1 VTAPLPGIVLAAGAS
16 QRMGRPKALLPIVV
30 DGPSFAR
37 ALCDT
42 LAASGV
48 APVVL
53 VSRAE
58 LRDALAA
65 AVPFATVV
73 VNPSPER
80 GQLSSLLAGL
90 DALDA
95 PEAVL
100 VTLVDLP
107 LVRRDTVQ
115 AVLRAWQ
122 ESGAPLVRPEHAG
135 RHGHPVIFGAPLL
148 RDLRSADA
156 AAGAKP
162 IVHRYLAQSVNVV
175 VNDEATVEDVDTPEA
190 YARLMADSPSA
201 QSRKAEG

>member
-1 VTAPLPGIVLAAGAS
+1 MTAPLPGIVLAAGAS
-16 QRMGRPKALLPIVV
+16 QRMGRPKALLPVGD

-42 LAASGV
+42 LAAAGI

-65 AVPFATVV
+65 AVPRATVV
-73 VNPSPER
+73 VNSSPER
-80 GQLSSLLAGL
+80 GQLSSLMAGL
-90 DALDA
+90 EALEA

-107 LVRRDTVQ
+107 LVRQDTVQ
-115 AVLRAWQ
+115 AVIRAWRD
-122 ESGAPLVRPEHAG
+122 SGAPLVRPEHAG

-162 IVHRYLAQSVNVV
+162 IVHRYLAQSVSVV
-175 VNDEATVEDVDTPEA
+175 VDDEATIEDVDTPEG
-190 YARLMADSPSA
+190 YARLMAQSA
-201 QSRKAEG
+201 QSRKTEG

>member
-1 VTAPLPGIVLAAGAS
+1 MTAPLPGIVLAAGAS

-162 IVHRYLAQSVNVV
+162 IVHRYLAQSVSVV